1 MAETDALKSEQS
13 PLVSVIIPSYN
24 YGRFI
29 AQAIESLLQQT
40 YNSWEVLVVDDGST
54 DNTEEV
60 VMGIAADE
68 PRINYLHQDNA
79 RQAAARNNGIRHAK
93 GDLFQ
98 FLDAD
103 DLIEPQKLE
112 QQVAFLERH
121 PDVDITYSG
130 VRYFSSEHAGE
141 LLLSRQY
148 SSWEDS
154 GAWMPEISGQG
165 REILLTLLGNNIM
178 VVNAPLIRRELIDRV
193 GLFDVDLTPVEDWEY
208 LIRCAAAG
216 AVFSFNDGE
225 GARALVRAHEES
237 SSLNQPRYLRSV
249 LKMRKKIAQLDLD
262 AEALELN
269 RQKIAETEG
278 HLGIEEVAHGKLG
291 SGISQMLKAALKD
304 PRFRFRAKWLICAAS
319 APFVSGDRLKGMVT
333 SSLSRPIK
341 RVRPSQA

>member
-1 MAETDALKSEQS
+1 MSTASQ
-13 PLVSVIIPSYN
+13 PLVSVIIPTYN
-24 YGRFI
+24 YARFI
-29 AQAIESLLQQT
+29 AEAVASVQSQT
-40 YNSWEVLVVDDGST
+40 YSNWEIIVVDDGST

-60 VMGIAADE
+60 VKNLAADE
-68 PRINYLHQDNA
+68 PRISYLRQDNA
-79 RQAAARNNGIRHAK
+79 RQAAARNNGIRHAG
-93 GDLFQ
+93 GDYFQ

-112 QQVAFLERH
+112 RQVAFLEQH

-130 VRYFSSEHAGE
+130 VRYFSSDRAGE
-141 LLLSRQY
+141 LRLSRQY

-165 REILLTLLGNNIM
+165 KEILLALLRNNIM
-178 VVNAPLIRRELIDRV
+178 VVDAPLIRREVIDRV

-208 LIRCAAAG
+208 FIRCASRG
-216 AVFSFNDGE
+216 ANFGFHDVE
-225 GARALVRAHEES
+225 GARALVRAHGES

-249 LKMRKKIAQLDLD
+249 LKMRKKIAQLKLD

-269 RQKIAETEG
+269 RQKTAETEG
-278 HLGIEEVAHGKLG
+278 HLGVEEVAHGKLA

-333 SSLSRPIK
+333 SSLSGSLK
-341 RVRPSQA
+341 RIDAPQA

>member
-1 MAETDALKSEQS
+1 MSTASQ

-24 YGRFI
+24 YARFI
-29 AQAIESLLQQT
+29 AEAVAGVHSQT
-40 YNSWEVLVVDDGST
+40 YSNWEIIIVDDGST
-54 DNTEEV
+54 DNTEEIV
-60 VMGIAADE
+60 KGLAADE
-68 PRINYLHQDNA
+68 PRISYLRQENA
-79 RQAAARNNGIRHAK
+79 RQAAARNNGIAHAR
-93 GDLFQ
+93 GDYFQ

-103 DLIEPQKLE
+103 DSIEPQKLE
-112 QQVAFLERH
+112 QQVAFLEQH
-121 PDVDITYSG
+121 PDVNITYSG
-130 VRYFSSEHAGE
+130 VRYFSSQRAGE

-165 REILLTLLGNNIM
+165 KEILLALLRNNIM
-178 VVNAPLIRRELIDRV
+178 VVNAPLIRREVIDRV

-216 AVFSFNDGE
+216 AVFSFNDLE
-225 GARALVRAHEES
+225 GARALVRAHGDS

-249 LKMRKKIAQLDLD
+249 LKMRKKIARLNLD

-269 RQKIAETEG
+269 RQKVAETEG

-319 APFVSGDRLKGMVT
+319 APFVSGDRLKRMVT

-341 RVRPSQA
+341 GVRPSQA

>member
-1 MAETDALKSEQS
+1 MSTASQ
-13 PLVSVIIPSYN
+13 PLVSVIIPTYN
-24 YGRFI
+24 YARFI
-29 AQAIESLLQQT
+29 ADAVASVQAQT
-40 YNSWEVLVVDDGST
+40 YSNWEIIVVDDGST

-60 VMGIAADE
+60 VKSIAADE
-68 PRINYLHQDNA
+68 PRISYLRQNNA
-79 RQAAARNNGIRHAK
+79 RQAAARNNGIGQAK
-93 GDLFQ
+93 GNYFQ

-112 QQVAFLERH
+112 QQVKFLEQH
-121 PDVDITYSG
+121 PDVDITYGG
-130 VRYFSSEHAGE
+130 VRYFSSERAGE

-165 REILLTLLGNNIM
+165 KEILLALLRNNIM
-178 VVNAPLIRRELIDRV
+178 VVNAPLIRREVIDRV

-208 LIRCAAAG
+208 LIRCAADG
-216 AVFSFNDGE
+216 AVFSFNDVE
-225 GARALVRAHEES
+225 GARALVRAHRES
-237 SSLNQPRYLRSV
+237 SSLDQPRYLRSA
-249 LKMRKKIAQLDLD
+249 LKLRKKIAQLNLD
-262 AEALELN
+262 AEMLELN
-269 RQKIAETEG
+269 RQKLAETEG
-278 HLGIEEVAHGKLG
+278 HLGVEEVAHGKLG

-341 RVRPSQA
+341 GVRTSQA

>member
-1 MAETDALKSEQS
+1 MSTASQ
-13 PLVSVIIPSYN
+13 PLVSVIIPTYN
-24 YGRFI
+24 YARFI
-29 AQAIESLLQQT
+29 AEAVASVQSQT
-40 YNSWEVLVVDDGST
+40 YSNWEMIVIDDGST

-60 VMGIAADE
+60 VKRIAADE
-68 PRINYLHQDNA
+68 PRISYLRQDNA

-93 GDLFQ
+93 GNYLQ

-112 QQVAFLERH
+112 QQVAFLEQH
-121 PDVDITYSG
+121 TSVDITYSG
-130 VRYFSSEHAGE
+130 VRYFSSERADE

-165 REILLTLLGNNIM
+165 KEILLALLRNNIM
-178 VVNAPLIRRELIDRV
+178 VVNAPLIRREVIDRV

-208 LIRCAAAG
+208 LIRCAAHG
-216 AVFSFNDGE
+216 AVFSFNDVE
-225 GARALVRAHEES
+225 GARALVRAHGES
-237 SSLNQPRYLRSV
+237 ASLNQPRYLRSV
-249 LKMRKKIAQLDLD
+249 LKMRKKIAQLNLD
-262 AEALELN
+262 AEVLALN
-269 RQKIAETEG
+269 RQKLAETEG
-278 HLGIEEVAHGKLG
+278 HLGVEEVAHGKLG

-333 SSLSRPIK
+333 SSLSGSMK
-341 RVRPSQA
+341 RAGASEA